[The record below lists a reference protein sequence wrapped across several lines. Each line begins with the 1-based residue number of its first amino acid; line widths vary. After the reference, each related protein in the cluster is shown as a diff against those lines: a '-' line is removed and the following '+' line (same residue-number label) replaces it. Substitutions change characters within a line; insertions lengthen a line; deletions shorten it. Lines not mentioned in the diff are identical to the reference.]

1 MKIFS
6 LLILLSCFVS
16 VSLAD
21 EIIKDSKIKN
31 VTVFLQGAQVNRLAR
46 FKAKPGVNEIIISG
60 VSQFIDPK
68 SIQVKGTNGIIIL
81 DSKFTS
87 YYPSPEEQQVAK
99 LPQAIKV
106 KIVRVEDSIQLINYR
121 LADIN
126 SELEVLRAS
135 KSIILNN
142 GAMRGQGKVNDSI
155 QLLKEAVDFYLKKV
169 TALNKEINALSR
181 DHSEVTNLK
190 SRLSTRLSNLRNY
203 SNNENFQD
211 KRNVPEYRIVVT
223 ISTESVV
230 NGYLDLNYLVSN
242 AGWNAQYDLR
252 SNAESSKMNLNYK
265 AQVYQNT
272 GIDWTDVK
280 LSVSTNDPYKNKT
293 KPELSPW
300 LLGVQAYR
308 YERQQRNAP
317 VQTLSEVAVKRGSI
331 RTDELDDIESVDAKS
346 LNFDYATSAQ
356 HTKVVQHIISAQ
368 FNIDLPYTI
377 KSNGEKHMVLVKNE
391 DVDANYVYY
400 SVPKLENSAY
410 LVAQI
415 TNLEELQLIPAKATI
430 FFDGSYMGETY
441 LNPGVMDDTLSL
453 SLGKDPNIIVKRTFM
468 KKEYKE
474 KIIGDNVEK
483 TSMYQI
489 EVLNNK
495 SKTIELIIQDQ
506 VPVSRKEG
514 IEILV
519 DELSK
524 GELNQTT
531 GIVEWKMKIKSKDKK
546 RLDLKYTVK
555 HSKKEPLTLR

>member
-1 MKIFS
+1 M
-6 LLILLSCFVS
+6 LC
-16 VSLAD
+16 LASSSFAE
-21 EIIKDSKIKN
+21 EIIKDSQIKN
-31 VTVFLQGAQVNRLAR
+31 VTVFLQGAQINRLAK
-46 FKAKPGVNEIIISG
+46 FTAKPGVNELIISG
-60 VSQFIDPK
+60 VSQFVDPK

-87 YYPSPEEQQVAK
+87 YYPSPEEQEDSK
-99 LPQAIKV
+99 LPLSVRNKIKS
-106 KIVRVEDSIQLINYR
+106 VEDSIANVNYA
-121 LADIN
+121 LSDLNA
-126 SELEVLRAS
+126 ELEVLRAS
-135 KSIILNN
+135 KAIIINN

-155 QLLKEAVDFYLKKV
+155 QLLKEAVEFYLHKV
-169 TALNKEINALSR
+169 TALNKEINSLTKEHTEKTKLR
-181 DHSEVTNLK
+181 
-190 SRLSTRLSNLRNY
+190 TRLSGRLSKLRNF
-203 SNNENFQD
+203 SNNEDFR
-211 KRNVPEYRIVVT
+211 KKGNVPEYRIVVT
-223 ISTESVV
+223 VSTDKDV

-252 SNAESSKMNLNYK
+252 SNAESTTINLNYK

-272 GIDWTDVK
+272 GIDWKDVK

-300 LLGVQAYR
+300 LLGVQVHR
-308 YERQQRNAP
+308 YEQHQRNAP
-317 VQTLSEVAVKRGSI
+317 TQTLSEVTVQSTDSRINKRDVK
-331 RTDELDDIESVDAKS
+331 DMESDQI
-346 LNFDYATSAQ
+346 NFDYATSAQ
-356 HTKVVQHIISAQ
+356 HTKVVQHMISAQ

-400 SVPKLENSAY
+400 SVPKIENSAY

-441 LNPGVMDDTLSL
+441 LNPGIMDDTLSL

-483 TSMYQI
+483 TSMYKI

-514 IEILV
+514 IEVFV
-519 DELSK
+519 DDLSK
-524 GELNQTT
+524 GELNETT
-531 GIVEWKMKIKSKDKK
+531 GIIEWKVKIKSKDKET
-546 RLDLKYTVK
+546 LDLKYTVK
-555 HSKKEPLTLR
+555 HSKKEPLVMR

>member
-1 MKIFS
+1 MKILNS
-6 LLILLSCFVS
+6 IILVLCIASSS
-16 VSLAD
+16 VAQ
-21 EIIKDSKIKN
+21 EIIKDSEIKN
-31 VTVFLQGAQVNRLAR
+31 VTVFLKGAQINRLAK
-46 FKAKPGVNEIIISG
+46 FTAKPGVNELVVSG
-60 VSQFIDPK
+60 VSQFVDPR

-87 YYPSPEEQQVAK
+87 YYPSPEEQEDSK
-99 LPQAIKV
+99 LPLSVRTKIKS
-106 KIVRVEDSIQLINYR
+106 VEDSMEQVNYA
-121 LADIN
+121 LSDLNA
-126 SELEVLRAS
+126 ELEVLRAS
-135 KSIILNN
+135 KSIIINN

-155 QLLKEAVDFYLKKV
+155 QLLKEAVEFYLSKV
-169 TALNKEINALSR
+169 TALNKEINSLTKDQTKKTELR
-181 DHSEVTNLK
+181 
-190 SRLSTRLSNLRNY
+190 SRLSTRLSKLRNY
-203 SNNENFQD
+203 SNNENFRKQG
-211 KRNVPEYRIVVT
+211 NVPEYRIVVT
-223 ISTESVV
+223 VSTDKTV

-252 SNAESSKMNLNYK
+252 SNSESSKMNLNYK

-272 GIDWTDVK
+272 GIDWKNVK

-300 LLGVQAYR
+300 LLGVQTHR
-308 YERQQRNAP
+308 YEQQQRNIP
-317 VQTLSEVAVKRGSI
+317 TQSLSEVTVQNESFRDDKKEVK
-331 RTDELDDIESVDAKS
+331 DIESDQ

-356 HTKVVQHIISAQ
+356 HTRVVQHMISAK
-368 FNIDLPYTI
+368 FIIDLPYTI

-391 DVDANYVYY
+391 DIDANYVYY
-400 SVPKLENSAY
+400 SVPKIENSAY

-430 FFDGSYMGETY
+430 LFDGSYMGETY
-441 LNPGVMDDTLSL
+441 LNPGIMDDTLSL

-483 TSMYQI
+483 TSMYKI

-514 IEILV
+514 IEVIV
-519 DELSK
+519 DDLSK
-524 GELNQTT
+524 GELNETT
-531 GIVEWKMKIKSKDKK
+531 GIVEWKVKINSKDKK
-546 RLDLKYTVK
+546 NLDLKYTVK
-555 HSKKEPLTLR
+555 HSKKEPLVMR